1 MVALITC
8 FVLFVVAALTVDLGN
23 TWARRGSLQ
32 SQADQA
38 AKLAAEQLPVDTTA
52 VPSSP
57 TAAQLKAA
65 KAAAYYLACHPVSGQ
80 SELAATIPA
89 TIPDCPAAA
98 TYEAD
103 PGIDTFAKR
112 LLANGTSLSPTAIG
126 SVSFPTVNQVKVT
139 PPSARI
145 DFTFGKMTGAE
156 SSVQTKS
163 ATAIVLSPGE
173 LMPVG
178 MSLTCLANAA
188 GAAPLGVGDTVSNVM
203 PINYISSGYE
213 GQPGS
218 TSTPI
223 EYDTTSAD
231 FSDIS
236 QGNSAQIYNN
246 PLVERP
252 SFTRNAL
259 TGSVDLSF
267 TWGQTKN
274 GFIPYEVKIWIRKAG
289 YALSDGTNGS
299 YYREQISLPVYNILA
314 GKWAAVP
321 ALTNPMNFSIA
332 LPAGNYEAL
341 VQFTGQNE
349 SSVNF
354 KPTKWASGT
363 RATFTVLP
371 EPEPGDLN
379 NFVSCARP
387 MQSPRLGISGDK
399 SAMIVNIAQGLDHG
413 LAAFPG
419 VTAALDAVTIAPS
432 TAVPNLATLLSNPSS
447 AFACANN
454 TSVKLDYPTRRTDGP
469 NCFHV
474 HTGMDWSDELTKG
487 LLTGATLSPGG
498 SVDGRLKCPAS
509 GSCNFKP
516 GRPVLSSPGGIPG
529 SYNDDHF
536 GDFILTGSNG
546 SPRYLSDPFFMALDA
561 LVSPS
566 LPVVTPPNDTVDPA
580 LYSSPRFF
588 WAPVAVTAYTTKAAG
603 DYPILTF
610 RPVFLTSDTA
620 SSQITTPIDTLLQ
633 SLITQSQANGLSLL
647 ETLTKLGQ
655 SAACILVPTVCHL
668 ALLELADITSP
679 LTSLLD
685 GNVVTVGGL
694 VIDKAA
700 ARVRAA
706 RIMTVAPG
714 ALPAVPRAYDGP
726 TTDYLGV
733 GPKIVRLVQ

>member
-139 PPSARI
+139 SPSARI

-218 TSTPI
+218 PSTPI

-246 PLVERP
+246 PLVARP

-267 TWGQTKN
+267 TWAQTKN

-354 KPTKWASGT
+354 NPTKWASGT

>member
-52 VPSSP
+52 VSTTP
-57 TAAQLKAA
+57 TASQLKAA
-65 KAAAYYLACHPVSGQ
+65 KSAAYYLACHPVSGQ
-80 SELAATIPA
+80 AEVAATVPA

-98 TYEAD
+98 TYETD
-103 PGIDTFAKR
+103 LGIDAFAKR
-112 LLANGTSLSPTAIG
+112 LLANGTSLSPTGIG
-126 SVSFPTVNQVKVT
+126 SVTFPTVNQVKVT
-139 PPSARI
+139 PPSARV
-145 DFTFGKMTGAE
+145 DFTFGRLTGAE
-156 SSVQTKS
+156 DTVQTKS
-163 ATAIVLSPGE
+163 ATAVVLSPGE

-188 GAAPLGVGDTVSNVM
+188 GAAPLGVGDTISNVM
-203 PINYISSGYE
+203 PINYISTGYE
-213 GQPGS
+213 GQPA
-218 TSTPI
+218 TTTTPI

-246 PLVERP
+246 PLVAMP
-252 SFTRNAL
+252 TYTRDAL
-259 TGSVDLSF
+259 TGEVDLSF

-289 YALSDGTNGS
+289 YSLSDGTNGS
-299 YYREQISLPVYNILA
+299 YYREQISLPTYNIFTA
-314 GKWAAVP
+314 KWSAFP
-321 ALTNPMNFSIA
+321 ALTNPMNFSIT

-349 SSVNF
+349 SSINLN
-354 KPTKWASGT
+354 PTKWASGT

-371 EPEPGDLN
+371 EPEPGEIN

-387 MQSPRLGISGDK
+387 MQSPRLGITDDK
-399 SAMIVNIAQGLDHG
+399 SAMIINIAQGLDHG

-419 VTAALDAVTIAPS
+419 VTDALDAVTIAPS
-432 TAVPNLATLLSNPSS
+432 TAVPNLSTLLSNPSS

-454 TSVKLDYPTRRTDGP
+454 TAVKLDYPTRRTDGP

-474 HTGMDWSDELTKG
+474 HTGMDWAAELTKG

-498 SVDGRLKCPAS
+498 SVDGRLKCPSS
-509 GSCNFKP
+509 GSCNFKAS
-516 GRPVLSSPGGIPG
+516 RPALSSPGGISG

-536 GDFILTGSNG
+536 SDFTLTGADG

-588 WAPVAVTAYTTKAAG
+588 WAPVAVAAYTTKAAG
-603 DYPILTF
+603 DYPIMTF

-620 SSQITTPIDTLLQ
+620 GSQITTPIDTLLQ
-633 SLITQSQANGLSLL
+633 GLITQSQANGLTLV
-647 ETLTKLGQ
+647 EVLTKLGQ
-655 SAACILVPTVCHL
+655 SLTCILAPTVCHL

-679 LTSLLD
+679 LTNLLD

-714 ALPAVPRAYDGP
+714 ALPAVPRNYNGP

-733 GPKIVRLVQ
+733 GPKIVRLVK